1 MTTVEMLPLT
11 EFAERIGISY
21 NVVYGWIRHH
31 GLPHIQIGHRRYIE
45 PSAYDEWLQSKMT
58 KNTTQTKKERLKA
71 VLEEIED
78 VPLPRISS
86 RIAAKCVK
94 VY

>member
-1 MTTVEMLPLT
+1 MAEMLPLT

-21 NVVYGWIRHH
+21 NIVYGWVRHH
-31 GLPHIQIGHRRYIE
+31 GLPHIQIGSRRYVE
-45 PSAYDEWLQSKMT
+45 LSAYDEWLRSKMT
-58 KNTTQTKKERLKA
+58 KNTTQTKKERLNE
-71 VLEEIED
+71 VLEEIKD
-78 VPLPRISS
+78 VPMPRISN

>member
-1 MTTVEMLPLT
+1 MTAVEMVPLAD
-11 EFAERIGISY
+11 FAERIGISY

-31 GLPHIQIGHRRYIE
+31 GLPHIQIGSRRYIE

-58 KNTTQTKKERLKA
+58 KNTTKTKKERLNE
-71 VLEEIED
+71 VLEEIKD
-78 VPLPRISS
+78 VPIPKSS
-86 RIAAKCVK
+86 RILARCQK